1 MIDFNKFLNS
11 KLQLNEDTPMIQLS
25 PDLFLYDGDYAV
37 SYSQELGRPV
47 EDRNCFKGA
56 KGHAFA
62 GFRLDKNRLES
73 FLVFRPVEARF
84 NGVYYKVN
92 PKNLFFPEP
101 GDDV

>member
-1 MIDFNKFLNS
+1 MSNDPNEMEFVFGAHFNS
-11 KLQLNEDTPMIQLS
+11 QYINE
-25 PDLFLYDGDYAV
+25 LYDGDYAV

-47 EDRNCFKGA
+47 EDRNCFKVA